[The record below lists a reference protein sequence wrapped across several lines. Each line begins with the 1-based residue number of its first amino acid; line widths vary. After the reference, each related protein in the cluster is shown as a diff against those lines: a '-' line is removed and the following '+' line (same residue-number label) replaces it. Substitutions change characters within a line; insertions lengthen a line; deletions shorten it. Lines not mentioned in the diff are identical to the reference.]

1 MLTDSRYC
9 WHYHALSISRTYNLG
24 KNFQNTDFQQSIKI
38 SLRDLLLTPQ
48 LQEEEKCACHLFQTK
63 NKNSKYEDFLILSRD
78 KLRSHLQS
86 DWVINRR
93 SKVQY
98 CNHAPHAKSVI
109 KPKNQWIYAKNAFCV
124 QLSLVPRK
132 HVNQNCTEVPLAGLS
147 VA

>member
-1 MLTDSRYC
+1 M
-9 WHYHALSISRTYNLG
+9 
-24 KNFQNTDFQQSIKI
+24 KI
-38 SLRDLLLTPQ
+38 
-48 LQEEEKCACHLFQTK
+48 
-63 NKNSKYEDFLILSRD
+63 FLYSP
-78 KLRSHLQS
+78 
-86 DWVINRR
+86 VINYGHIYKAIELYTDVQ
-93 SKVQY
+93 KVQY